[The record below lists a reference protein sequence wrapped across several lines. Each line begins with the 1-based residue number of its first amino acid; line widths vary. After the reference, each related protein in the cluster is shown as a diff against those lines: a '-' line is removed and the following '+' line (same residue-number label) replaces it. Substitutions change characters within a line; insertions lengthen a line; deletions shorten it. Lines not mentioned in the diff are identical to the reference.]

1 MDIIKE
7 CLTLVLYLCMGYT
20 FLLLIFMLTM
30 FME

>member
-20 FLLLIFMLTM
+20 FLMLIFMITL